1 VGIRR
6 KSIMFIFN
14 SLVTINATS
23 LFFHNRRFETP
34 ATKKDFTNEIHAW
47 TRRLQAPP
55 LPASRRSKA
64 TLSASTASKANL
76 TLVKNTTGTTTTE
89 PTSCAVVFKSTTDVL
104 QKNQAQGTK
113 RQFNELGHYGDT
125 DNDME
130 GALYGGLDEDE
141 DDEMEAAEAAL
152 SPLKPAAAAQ
162 MSKVSPLRVFEF
174 MITPLLIRTQYCSR
188 VSLYSAGTQFPRGM
202 QGDKVIVNSPL
213 AHSTVGGGRLYLSQR
228 FSNMS
233 VA

>member
-1 VGIRR
+1 
-6 KSIMFIFN
+6 MFIFN

-55 LPASRRSKA
+55 LPPSRRSKA
-64 TLSASTASKANL
+64 TLSASTSKASL
-76 TLVKNTTGTTTTE
+76 TLVKSATGTTTTK

-104 QKNQAQGTK
+104 QKNQARGTK

-125 DNDME
+125 DDDNME

-162 MSKVSPLRVFEF
+162 MSKVSPLRVFEC
-174 MITPLLIRTQYCSR
+174 MITPLLIRTQSCSR
-188 VSLYSAGTQFPRGM
+188 VSLYSTGTQFPRGM

-213 AHSTVGGGRLYLSQR
+213 AHSTVGGGHLYLSQR
-228 FSNMS
+228 FSDMS

>member
-23 LFFHNRRFETP
+23 LFFHNRRFEMP
-34 ATKKDFTNEIHAW
+34 ATKKDITNEIHAW
-47 TRRLQAPP
+47 TQRLQAPP

-64 TLSASTASKANL
+64 SLSASTASKASL
-76 TLVKNTTGTTTTE
+76 TLVKSTTTTTTK
-89 PTSCAVVFKSTTDVL
+89 PTSCAVIFKSTTDVL
-104 QKNQAQGTK
+104 QKNQARGTK
-113 RQFNELGHYGDT
+113 RQFNELRHDGDT
-125 DNDME
+125 DDDME
-130 GALYGGLDEDE
+130 GTLYGGLDEDE

-152 SPLKPAAAAQ
+152 SPLKPVAAAQ

-174 MITPLLIRTQYCSR
+174 IITPLLISTQYCSR
-188 VSLYSAGTQFPRGM
+188 VSLYSVGTQLLRGM

-213 AHSTVGGGRLYLSQR
+213 VHSMVGGGHLYLSQP
-228 FSNMS
+228 FSDMS
-233 VA
+233 LA